1 MAFAAVLR
9 TPSAAAAPLLAR
21 TGSAAIAGVARV
33 QRLALDRRALSA
45 LRAQDEA
52 EVAAFP
58 LGEGRTVDLVLRRF
72 EPFADGIRVEVVEAS
87 GSRTLALPDRVYF
100 TGTVAGEGD
109 SLVFLAA
116 GRDRVHGFVVS
127 GGDVHPFGP
136 DGHGGHR
143 IYSVRDADPTVY
155 PPPGD
160 FCANDLHPEEV
171 ALPAAVAA
179 LAEPAPPIAA
189 TTTLKR
195 ADVAIESDYE
205 LRAKFATDTDAL
217 NYLSSLAAAATA
229 IYERDVAVRLN
240 FSYIRLWATSAD
252 PWTATSTTAAL
263 DELRAYWNDPANN
276 MAAIAG
282 PRTTVHFISGKS
294 VQGGVA
300 YVNVLCNASY
310 GYGVSQ
316 VYGAFDLSQP
326 SQIWDVEVVTHELGH
341 NFGSPHTH
349 CYSPPVDEC
358 YNQEAGCYSGP
369 VVASRGTIMS
379 YCHLLAGG
387 LANIDLLFGSVVS
400 DRIGQSVSAA
410 TCLATVGT
418 TTTTTTAPTTT
429 TTTVTTST
437 STTTTVTTSTSTTV
451 TTSTATTSTSSTTS
465 STSTTTTLTTSTT
478 TSTTSSTTSSTTTS
492 TVTTSS
498 TTSTSTLT
506 TSTSTTTT
514 VTTSTA
520 TTSTSSTTSSTSTT
534 TTVTTSSTTSTLT
547 TSTTTS
553 TTSTATTSTSTTTF
567 VTTSTTTTL
576 APTTTSSTTTVRPT
590 STTSTTVLSIASA
603 DDDGDGVPNG
613 LDACAGT
620 ARGDLVDARG
630 CSVCPCDGPA
640 GGGTWIGRGQY
651 VRCVR
656 SEARRR
662 VAAGLLDAGH
672 RRAALDRARRSTC
685 GRPDPTRCCL
695 YTGATDTVGRCRIT
709 RRTACESRIAGGNAA
724 DAGPGSCLPSPCAR

>member
-9 TPSAAAAPLLAR
+9 TPSAAAAPLLVG
-21 TGSAAIAGVARV
+21 TGRGALPGVARV
-33 QRLALDRRALSA
+33 QRLALDRTALAA
-45 LRAQDEA
+45 LRARDEA
-52 EVAAFP
+52 DVPSFP
-58 LGEGRTVDLVLRRF
+58 LGEGRTVDLVLHRF
-72 EPFADGIRVEVVEAS
+72 EPFADGVRVEVIEAS
-87 GSRTLALPDRVYF
+87 GPRALALPDRIYF
-100 TGTVAGEGD
+100 TGTVAGDSD

-127 GGDVHPFGP
+127 RGDVYPFGP

-143 IYSVRDADPTVY
+143 IYDVRDVDPTVY

-171 ALPAAVAA
+171 ELPAAVAA
-179 LAEPAPPIAA
+179 LAASEPVTAA
-189 TTTLKR
+189 TTTLKQ
-195 ADVAIESDYE
+195 ADIAIETDYE
-205 LRAKFATDTDAL
+205 LYAKFGTDTATL
-217 NYLSSLAAAATA
+217 GYLSSLAAAATA
-229 IYERDVAVRLN
+229 IYERDVAVRLR

-252 PWTATSTTAAL
+252 PWTATTTSGAL
-263 DELRAYWNDPANN
+263 TELRNYWNDPANN

-326 SQIWDVEVVTHELGH
+326 SQIWDVDVVTHELGH

-387 LANIDLLFGSVVS
+387 LANIDLVFGSVVS
-400 DRIGQSVSAA
+400 DRIGQSVAAA
-410 TCLATVGT
+410 TCLATVSST
-418 TTTTTTAPTTT
+418 TTTTTPTTT
-429 TTTVTTST
+429 TTTVSTST
-437 STTTTVTTSTSTTV
+437 STTTTVTTSTTTSSTSTV
-451 TTSTATTSTSSTTS
+451 TTSTSTTTTAS
-465 STSTTTTLTTSTT
+465 TSTSTTTTLTTSTT
-478 TSTTSSTTSSTTTS
+478 TSTTS
-492 TVTTSS
+492 TV
-498 TTSTSTLT
+498 T

-514 VTTSTA
+514 VTTST
-520 TTSTSSTTSSTSTT
+520 TTSSTST
-534 TTVTTSSTTSTLT
+534 VTTSTSTTTTLT

-553 TTSTATTSTSTTTF
+553 TTSTATTSTSTTTT
-567 VTTSTTTTL
+567 VTTSTATSSTATVTTSTSTTSTVTTSTSTTTTV
-576 APTTTSSTTTVRPT
+576 ATSSSTTTVRPP
-590 STTSTTVLSIASA
+590 STTSTTLPSIASV

-613 LDACAGT
+613 FDACPGT
-620 ARGDLVDARG
+620 APGDLVDARG

-640 GGGTWIGRGQY
+640 TGGAWGGRSAY
-651 VRCVR
+651 LHCVR
-656 SEARRR
+656 GEVRRR
-662 VAAGLLDAGH
+662 VVAGLLDAAH
-672 RRAALDRARRSTC
+672 RRGALDRARRSTC
-685 GRPDPTRCCL
+685 GRVDATRCCT
-695 YTGATDTVGRCRIT
+695 YGSAAGRCRIT
-709 RRTACESRIAGGNAA
+709 RRAACESRVVAGDAT